1 VPCTLNECK
10 GLSRYD
16 FLWEKH
22 PKKKS
27 TWPSASQPSY
37 LFAKLIHIQ
46 LELQQTN
53 ELEKNKLTPKPTN

>member
-1 VPCTLNECK
+1 MNFYGKNT
-10 GLSRYD
+10 R
-16 FLWEKH
+16 
-22 PKKKS
+22 KKS